1 MVLDGLGV
9 DPDSD
14 WYDDR
19 DVEIEYEGEEWVEVM
34 MREYISTGECF
45 CVWVGGLFE
54 VWVEVE
60 WC

>member
-1 MVLDGLGV
+1 MVLDGLGA
-9 DPDSD
+9 DSD

-19 DVEIEYEGEEWVEVM
+19 DVEIEYEGDEWLEVM

-54 VWVEVE
+54 VGVGVG
-60 WC
+60 WCGW